1 MVVELA
7 NGKEVI
13 SRHTVGTVDFE
24 IGGKPTSA
32 FFRTLPIGLY
42 DGILGMDWL
51 IANHASIHC
60 MRKEAFPF
68 ATNQEMKFWFRVKI
82 RNPGHV

>member
-1 MVVELA
+1 MLVELA

-13 SRHTVGTVDFE
+13 SRHSAGTVEFE
-24 IGGKPTSA
+24 LGGKTTSA
-32 FFRTLPIGLY
+32 FFRTLPIGHY

-60 MRKEAFPF
+60 AQGNLSFP
-68 ATNQEMKFWFRVKI
+68 R
-82 RNPGHV
+82 